1 MKHLSPRYVLLSVSI
16 FLLATVSIA
25 VGQDGPPLDG
35 PPPQRPI
42 SGEGRPNL
50 LRELGL
56 SPDQIQQIR
65 KMNQSRK
72 PLMEEAAKRL
82 RDANRALDM
91 AIYSDAVNEEEFV
104 ARLRDFQLAQAE
116 MAKLRFQNEL
126 GVRKILTPEQL
137 IRFRSLRDSFA
148 RARENFQD
156 RQMPPPAERPLQKMR
171 QQRQQRKPDF
181 EL

>member
-16 FLLATVSIA
+16 FLLSTVSIA
-25 VGQDGPPLDG
+25 FGQDGPPPDG

-42 SGEGRPNL
+42 SGEDRPNL

-72 PLMEEAAKRL
+72 PIMEEAAKRL
-82 RDANRALDM
+82 RDANHALDM
-91 AIYSDAVNEEEFV
+91 AIYNDTLNEEDFA
-104 ARLRDFQLAQAE
+104 ARLRDFQLAQADV
-116 MAKLRFQNEL
+116 AKLRFQNEL
-126 GVRKILTPEQL
+126 GVRKILTPDQL
-137 IRFRSLRDSFA
+137 IRFRSLRDRFA

-171 QQRQQRKPDF
+171 QQRRQRKPNF

>member
-16 FLLATVSIA
+16 FLLSTVSIA
-25 VGQDGPPLDG
+25 FGQDGPPPDG

-42 SGEGRPNL
+42 SGEDRPNL

-65 KMNQSRK
+65 RMNQSRK

-104 ARLRDFQLAQAE
+104 ARLRDF
-116 MAKLRFQNEL
+116 
-126 GVRKILTPEQL
+126 
-137 IRFRSLRDSFA
+137 
-148 RARENFQD
+148 
-156 RQMPPPAERPLQKMR
+156 
-171 QQRQQRKPDF
+171 
-181 EL
+181 